1 MSRLKEVFRIYIYL
15 KPTQFYESNFHIPSS
30 DIPSVAFAV
39 YRQRAGEQADRIVGG
54 NGGGSSHNADA
65 LCMDIRRLH

>member
-54 NGGGSSHNADA
+54 NGGGSRSEE
-65 LCMDIRRLH
+65 RRVGKEC